1 MGLFRRR
8 EPTGGEQEPV
18 PASPV
23 LIDPSSVD
31 LEEADAVLT
40 ALASAVGSRPLMDAA
55 LPRLVVAS
63 GCPHPDDD
71 FVQRQAL
78 LKDPF
83 MPTRVWRWIL
93 AVMLRANQVK
103 RYDISAKAVFWVNVW
118 DETVAPTAEG
128 STFVLVGFDRA
139 PRDTLS
145 ELLSAG
151 TDALTQLPGDFVVA
165 RTAEPKVI
173 TARHVLF
180 GHPEP

>member
-8 EPTGGEQEPV
+8 EPAGGELEPV
-18 PASPV
+18 PASPMP
-23 LIDPSSVD
+23 IDPSSVD
-31 LEEADAVLT
+31 LDEADAVLT
-40 ALASAVGSRPLMDAA
+40 ALASAVGSQPLMDMA

-63 GCPHPDDD
+63 GCPHPDNGAA
-71 FVQRQAL
+71 QGQAL
-78 LKDPF
+78 LEDPF

-93 AVMLRANQVK
+93 AVMLRANEVE
-103 RYDISAKAVFWVNVW
+103 RYEISAKAVFWTNVW
-118 DETVAPTAEG
+118 ETTVAPTAEG
-128 STFVLVGFDRA
+128 STFLLVGFDRA

-151 TDALTQLPGDFVVA
+151 TDALTQLPDDFVVA

-180 GHPEP
+180 GDS